1 MLGHLRVVG
10 DDRSLGLDDFEGR
23 KPKQV
28 LEILLVH
35 HGDAVPKER
44 LAEMLWGQAQPRDP
58 MRTLEAYVAVLRRVL
73 GVDRA
78 GRLVVTGQGSY
89 RLALDMVDLDLRRF
103 DQLVAM
109 ARSAEPQARL
119 EQRQQALELVRGEV
133 LADEP
138 YAEWVQ
144 PLRRLYHERVL
155 ALLLDTAED
164 CLAAGRPD
172 QAVEYCER
180 VMQSEPTRE
189 RAHRL
194 LVTARYVAGDQD
206 LALEAYQ
213 ACRTVLREELGVD
226 PLPETERVL
235 LGVLEQRPVASL
247 LPRRAPAV
255 RLPSSP
261 RVQFARNKDT
271 AIAYQVIGEG
281 PVDVVFAHGWFS
293 HAEIGWEEP
302 RYAGWLR
309 TLARNRRLI
318 VFDRRGMGMSDPASA
333 TVTLEERA
341 DDMLAVLDAAGSE
354 HAVAFGSCGAG
365 PMAIALAV
373 REPERVAGLA
383 LFGTFARLVAEPGY
397 PAGWSPEFFAAYQA
411 ALEEGWLTGRG
422 IARSVPSA
430 GPDES
435 LMEWL
440 GRLLRLSVSPAS
452 ARAILEFGAS
462 IDVRQQLADVQAPTL
477 VLHRTDDQWV
487 HPANGRYLAEHIPCA
502 RLVEL
507 PGADHWPWFGDA
519 ASVLRPLEEFFDA
532 CGRS

>member
-1 MLGHLRVVG
+1 MLGELRVEWDQHG
-10 DDRSLGLDDFEGR
+10 LGPDDFEGR
-23 KPKQV
+23 KPRQI
-28 LEILLVH
+28 LEILLIH
-35 HGDAVPKER
+35 HGDAVPKDR
-44 LAEMLWGQAQPRDP
+44 LTELLWGQRQPRDP
-58 MRTLEAYVAVLRRVL
+58 MRTLESYIAVLRGVL
-73 GVDRA
+73 GDRV
-78 GRLVVTGQGSY
+78 GRLVVTGQRSY
-89 RLALDMVDLDLRRF
+89 RIDIDAVDLDLRHF
-103 DQLVAM
+103 DQLVAA
-109 ARSAEPQARL
+109 ARSADSRDRL
-119 EQRQQALELVRGEV
+119 EQRQCALDLVSGEL

-180 VMQSEPTRE
+180 VLQSEPTRE

-206 LALEAYQ
+206 RALAAYEE
-213 ACRTVLREELGVD
+213 CRTVLRDELGVD

-235 LGVLEQRPVASL
+235 LGVLQQRPVASL
-247 LPRRAPAV
+247 LPRPTPAV
-255 RLPSSP
+255 RLGSSP
-261 RVQFARNKDT
+261 QVQFARNKDAT
-271 AIAYQVIGEG
+271 IAYQVIGDG

-302 RYAGWLR
+302 RYAKWLR

-318 VFDRRGMGMSDPASA
+318 VFDRRGMGMSDPAPA
-333 TVTLEERA
+333 TVSLEERA
-341 DDMLAVLDAAGSE
+341 DDMRAVLDAAGSQR
-354 HAVAFGSCGAG
+354 AVAFGSCGAG
-365 PMAIALAV
+365 PMTIALAV

-383 LFGTFARLVAEPGY
+383 LFGTFPRLVAAPDY
-397 PAGWSPEFFAAYQA
+397 SAGWSPEFFAAYQS
-411 ALEEGWLTGRG
+411 ALEQGWLTGRG
-422 IARSVPSA
+422 VARSVPSA
-430 GPDES
+430 GPDEF

-440 GRLLRLSVSPAS
+440 GRLLRLSVSPAA

-462 IDVRQQLADVQAPTL
+462 IDVRKQLHDVKAPTL

-487 HPANGRYLAEHIPCA
+487 DPANGRYLADHIPSA
-502 RLVEL
+502 RFVEV

-519 ASVLRPLEEFFDA
+519 ASVLRPLEEFIDGCA
-532 CGRS
+532 KG